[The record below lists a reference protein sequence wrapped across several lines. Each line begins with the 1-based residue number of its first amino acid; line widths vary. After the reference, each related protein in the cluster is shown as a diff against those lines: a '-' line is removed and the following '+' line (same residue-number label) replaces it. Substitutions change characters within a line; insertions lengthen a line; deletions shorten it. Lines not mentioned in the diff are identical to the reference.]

1 MDATGDL
8 TATEHSCGQDL
19 GPPKLA
25 PRLAWHEPAG
35 QHAPALSPHFISPAG
50 RRARSWRF
58 GLKLLRLIGFKK
70 KRERSTWPYSRWAS
84 SAACSANSQW
94 YLASLCCYWC
104 SHHPWLMWE
113 FWVNRQVHLSSLV
126 KMGLT
131 GTPNVITEDL
141 VVQNYYVIATNFSL
155 CKDEC
160 YFPLGFP

>member
-19 GPPKLA
+19 GPPNWHPGWRGTNPRVSARQHFLPTSFPLLA
-25 PRLAWHEPAG
+25 GVLGHDDLAWSYSG
-35 QHAPALSPHFISPAG
+35 LLAL
-50 RRARSWRF
+50 
-58 GLKLLRLIGFKK
+58 KK
-70 KRERSTWPYSRWAS
+70 KKGSVHVALSRWAS

-131 GTPNVITEDL
+131 GTPDVITEDL